1 MTNNAIFNM
10 YFGIIDDPR
19 CEVNVTHRLVDILK
33 LVMIAVLCG
42 MDELDKIIDY
52 GNNKKDFLK
61 REFNIGSIPSKATL
75 TRVIAMLNP
84 KILSL
89 SIVCILK
96 ILIKNETKQI
106 MIDGKAIRSTDA
118 IKTIETMMNIVTAYT
133 DTGIALGQIVVDSK
147 SNEIPAVRELIELLD
162 VKGAIITADAMHC
175 QRETAETIINNKG
188 EYVLQLKSNQRNFY
202 QDVYAMFDDKYMDIA
217 DKDSEYE
224 TYTTIEKSHG
234 RIEKRTCYVL
244 NDIKYFTNY
253 LLEWKGLKKIFAVK
267 REVEK
272 DEKKTTEVS
281 CYLSSKNT
289 TAENLLSYTRK
300 HWQIE
305 SMHHILDV
313 TYDEDRCK
321 LLTQK
326 AQENINIFRKMGISM
341 HKNYLNG
348 KKQTIKSSMFNC
360 LLNDNH
366 LLEILQF
373 CNN

>member
-1 MTNNAIFNM
+1 MVQ
-10 YFGIIDDPR
+10 
-19 CEVNVTHRLVDILK
+19 VNFLFLK

-75 TRVIAMLNP
+75 TRVIAMLNS

-244 NDIKYFTNY
+244 ND
-253 LLEWKGLKKIFAVK
+253 
-267 REVEK
+267 
-272 DEKKTTEVS
+272 
-281 CYLSSKNT
+281 
-289 TAENLLSYTRK
+289 
-300 HWQIE
+300 
-305 SMHHILDV
+305 
-313 TYDEDRCK
+313 
-321 LLTQK
+321 LTK
-326 AQENINIFRKMGISM
+326 
-341 HKNYLNG
+341 
-348 KKQTIKSSMFNC
+348 
-360 LLNDNH
+360 
-366 LLEILQF
+366 
-373 CNN
+373 